1 MANTNVA
8 FGMRPIAKM
17 SGAPMNHGV
26 GTYTKY
32 EIASDNSNKIYQGM
46 PVIPLSTGFIDRP
59 GNANGGI
66 VPFVGV
72 FYGCEFISS
81 VDGKPKFSNTWQG
94 SGADTNFP
102 VKAFVYDDPHQ
113 LFAITSDATLTNEAG
128 ARAAVFANAPF
139 GQAQSGSDTTGI
151 SLARLAVG
159 SIATTQTLPLRIMGW
174 QEDVENSDFT
184 LGGVPLIVRFNNHFN
199 AVGNFGGD
207 GDATSSGIGKINL
220 GI

>member
-8 FGMRPIAKM
+8 FGMRPIQKL
-17 SGAPMNHGV
+17 SGAAMNHGV
-26 GTYTKY
+26 GTYTQY
-32 EIASDNSNKIYQGM
+32 EIANGNSNKIYQGM

-59 GNANGGI
+59 GAAAGGI
-66 VPFVGV
+66 VAFVGV

-94 SGADTNFP
+94 SGADSNFP
-102 VKAFVYDDPHQ
+102 IKAFVYDDPHQ
-113 LFAITSDATLTNEAG
+113 LFAIASDASLTNEAG
-128 ARAAVFANAPF
+128 ARAAVFANADF
-139 GQAQSGSDTTGI
+139 NDAQGGSDTTGI
-151 SLARLAVG
+151 SSAQLNVG
-159 SIATTQTLPLRIMGW
+159 GIATTQTLPLRIMGY
-174 QEDVENSDFT
+174 QEDVDNSDFAAA
-184 LGGVPLIVRFNNHFN
+184 GIPMIVRFNNHFN

>member
-1 MANTNVA
+1 MGNTNVA

-26 GTYTKY
+26 GTFTKY
-32 EIASDNSNKIYQGM
+32 EIANGNTNKIYQGM

-72 FYGCEFISS
+72 FYGCEFVSS
-81 VDGKPKFSNTWQG
+81 VTGKLTFSNTWSG
-94 SGADTNFP
+94 SGANSNFP

-113 LFAITSDATLTNEAG
+113 LFAIATDATITNEAG
-128 ARAAVFANAPF
+128 ARAAVFANADF
-139 GQAQSGSDTTGI
+139 NDAQGGSDTTGI
-151 SLARLAVG
+151 SSAQLNVG
-159 SIATTQTLPLRIMGW
+159 GIATTQTLPLRIMGY
-174 QEDVENSDFT
+174 QEDVDNSDFAAA
-184 LGGVPLIVRFNNHFN
+184 GIPMIVRFNNHFN